1 MKFHHIADTG
11 DTQRG
16 RLDGKASED
25 EQISPPFP
33 LGLIVGTVV
42 EQLPLHRAQVFPPQ
56 LLDVNQRPL
65 PPTKGEVLEAGELEI
80 LFCWRPESWRY
91 SSWLQLLITLP

>member
-25 EQISPPFP
+25 EQISPPFS

-56 LLDVNQRPL
+56 LLDVDQRPL
-65 PPTKGEVLEAGELEI
+65 PPTKGEMLEAGEREGSGVI
-80 LFCWRPESWRY
+80 HPSRWQVTPAGK
-91 SSWLQLLITLP
+91 